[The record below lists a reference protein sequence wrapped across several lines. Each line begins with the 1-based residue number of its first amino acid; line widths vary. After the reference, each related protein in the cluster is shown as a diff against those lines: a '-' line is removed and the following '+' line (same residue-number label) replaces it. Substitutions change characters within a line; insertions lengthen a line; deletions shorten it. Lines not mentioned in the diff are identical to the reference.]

1 MIERQNENFILMLVS
16 LACVGLTAESILM
29 GWEFWVPPLVII
41 GTVLLWVM
49 NITSK
54 PDYGTRKVGYLI
66 YAMLVAFFHGV
77 HETSF
82 YDVAIVITMIM
93 LAYSIFDHIYMINL
107 IMVEYVIIMGI
118 QLILANNN
126 PEIIIDKL
134 SISRAIL
141 HFLAVLFVFFCCKKT
156 INDRIENRDKN
167 KKKDEIIDNYDADME
182 DFLSNI
188 SHELRTPV
196 NVVNGMSDLMIKRNV
211 GQEAYAVKNA
221 GIRLAYQ
228 IEDILDYTECKRNK
242 VLLEEDEY
250 MSTSLI
256 NDVVTSFRMLDNS
269 NNLELVVDLA
279 PSVPTKM
286 KGDIKKLHKIFRH
299 LMENA
304 VKFTK
309 RGGILVR
316 MYSEKTEYGVNLIIE
331 MNDTGIGMDRR
342 ALESISE
349 GMYQVN
355 KKRNR
360 SSGGIGLGLYI
371 VYGFTHRLG
380 GFVKIESE
388 KNTGTTVRVTIPQKV
403 IDEVPCLAVSDS
415 SDGDILFHVRADKYF
430 IPKVREFYRTMAT
443 NLATGIHVPLYS
455 AETIGDIERLKK
467 DIRKWRNDDYRI
479 IIVSPSRTRAKRI
492 SDSFMEDDLPA
503 FFSESSTRTLLP
515 REVMVTTGNLPEGW
529 VIPESKQVLI
539 SEGEIFGKNREGRKK
554 RLPKKYEGEKYKTL
568 DEIGVGDYVVH
579 ERHGIGIYKGIE
591 KVKTSDGRIR
601 DYINIDYAGGGKL
614 FIPVEQLS
622 LIGKYSNK
630 DSRPPKLN
638 KLGGETWNKT
648 RSRVKSHIDNL
659 ADELIQ
665 LYAIRNSKKGYAF
678 SDDTVWQ
685 REFEELF
692 PYEETPDQLRAIED
706 TKADMDFGKT
716 EVAIR
721 AAFKAVQDGKQVAYL
736 VPTTILAEQHYE
748 TFNERMKGYPINVRM
763 LSRFCSTKEKKEII
777 EGLKNGSVDI
787 VIGTHRLLSKDIAYK
802 SLGLLII
809 DEEQRFGVKHKETI
823 KQLKN
828 TVDVLTLTAT
838 PIPRTLHMSLIG
850 IRDMSLLEEPPV
862 DRRPIQTYVM
872 EYDREI
878 VKEAITRELSRGGQ
892 VYYVYNRVDDI
903 SRITL
908 ELREILPDA
917 RIEYAHGKMNGREL
931 EDIMHAFIAKE
942 IDVLVSTTII
952 ETGLDIP
959 NVNTI
964 IIHNAD
970 NFGLAQLY
978 QLRGRVGR
986 SDRSSYAFLM
996 YRRDKVI
1003 REVAEKRLS
1012 AIREFT
1018 ELGSGYKISM
1028 KDLEIRGAGNILGS
1042 SQSGHMEE
1050 IGYDLYVKLL
1060 SQAVKKR
1067 MGETE
1072 DADFDT
1078 SVDIPI
1084 DAYIPEEYVRNEY
1097 LKLELYKRISH
1108 IESIED
1114 AEDIMAEVED
1124 RFGKIP
1130 KQVSFLLDV
1139 ALIRAKAHAAYLSH
1153 VRYKD
1158 GWAYYIIQ
1166 DTSKYKIEELDRFI
1180 KKYKGN
1186 MRIVATK
1193 ESGFM
1198 VKTSSLIQ
1206 ENMLKSISETIDDI
1220 RSLINEDN

>member
-1 MIERQNENFILMLVS
+1 MEALKIPFRETNSLFTLKPDSYPLNVWGITRSARPLAAETVRGESTFSLIITYDTARAEKLFDDYKFYDRDVFLYPAKDALFYYADVHGNLTGAKRLEILKRIYKNER
-16 LACVGLTAESILM
+16 T
-29 GWEFWVPPLVII
+29 VII
-41 GTVLLWVM
+41 TTIDGVM
-49 NITSK
+49 
-54 PDYGTRKVGYLI
+54 
-66 YAMLVAFFHGV
+66 
-77 HETSF
+77 
-82 YDVAIVITMIM
+82 
-93 LAYSIFDHIYMINL
+93 
-107 IMVEYVIIMGI
+107 
-118 QLILANNN
+118 
-126 PEIIIDKL
+126 DKL
-134 SISRAIL
+134 P
-141 HFLAVLFVFFCCKKT
+141 
-156 INDRIENRDKN
+156 
-167 KKKDEIIDNYDADME
+167 DMVYFQRHIFTLE
-182 DFLSNI
+182 
-188 SHELRTPV
+188 
-196 NVVNGMSDLMIKRNV
+196 V
-211 GQEAYAVKNA
+211 GQEVELSEIKSKLVMLGYENVAVVEA
-221 GIRLAYQ
+221 RGQ
-228 IEDILDYTECKRNK
+228 
-242 VLLEEDEY
+242 
-250 MSTSLI
+250 
-256 NDVVTSFRMLDNS
+256 F
-269 NNLELVVDLA
+269 
-279 PSVPTKM
+279 SV
-286 KGDIKKLHKIFRH
+286 
-299 LMENA
+299 
-304 VKFTK
+304 
-309 RGGILVR
+309 RGGILDIYPLTEECPCRVEFFGDEIDSIR
-316 MYSEKTEYGVNLIIE
+316 YFDESSQRSIEQCESIEILPATEYVLSQDRIRRGIDKIEEETERVAGVFKKNFKTECYARLTSYIKHVKEEITEYNSTSGLDNLV
-331 MNDTGIGMDRR
+331 D
-342 ALESISE
+342 
-349 GMYQVN
+349 Y
-355 KKRNR
+355 
-360 SSGGIGLGLYI
+360 
-371 VYGFTHRLG
+371 F
-380 GFVKIESE
+380 F
-388 KNTGTTVRVTIPQKV
+388 GTTVSFIDYLPEDTPIF
-403 IDEVPCLAVSDS
+403 IDEPSRVLERATGYSKEFAVSMQARIESGYILPGQAGVLS
-415 SDGDILFHVRADKYF
+415 SAEQTIAGLCNRKLIMFS
-430 IPKVREFYRTMAT
+430 EFYKK
-443 NLATGIHVPLYS
+443 
-455 AETIGDIERLKK
+455 ETDWNEKTSIRLDAKKTEDYLGDIERLKK

-503 FFSESSTRTLLP
+503 FFSESSSRTLLP

-706 TKADMDFGKT
+706 TKADMESTKIMDRLICGDVGFGKT

-1072 DADFDT
+1072 DSDFDT